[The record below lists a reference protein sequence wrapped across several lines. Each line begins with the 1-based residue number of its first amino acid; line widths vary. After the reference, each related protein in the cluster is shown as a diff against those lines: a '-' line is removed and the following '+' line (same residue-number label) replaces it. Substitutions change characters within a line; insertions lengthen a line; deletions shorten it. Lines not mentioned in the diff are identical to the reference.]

1 MSSCKRNINCSRAV
15 RLAER
20 VASTL
25 KLGDELRAVKLKQPI
40 SSKARPTSS
49 WGSLGAAWSDSQ
61 LVDIRYSDPDPQRA
75 QRIANAYADAF
86 IALNIDK
93 RFQANENAKVFLEDK
108 IQQLK
113 LRLEESERTMLEFAQ
128 KQQIVA
134 TDIAEKSSIAETTL
148 AEATTE
154 LSTLISERTKN
165 EGLWRQAE
173 SSDALSLPQLLSDP
187 CHRRLAQQAL

>member
-1 MSSCKRNINCSRAV
+1 M
-15 RLAER
+15 AER
-20 VASTL
+20 VASAL
-25 KLGDELRAVKLKQPI
+25 KLEDDGWQA
-40 SSKARPTSS
+40 SSVNPVPNSR
-49 WGSLGAAWSDSQ
+49 
-61 LVDIRYSDPDPQRA
+61 LVDLSYTDPDPTQA
-75 QRIANAYADAF
+75 QQIANAYADAF

-113 LRLEESERTMLEFAQ
+113 LRLEESEKTLLEFAQ

-134 TDIAEKSSIAETTL
+134 TDVTEKSSIAESTL
-148 AEATTE
+148 AAATTE

-173 SSDALSLPQLLSDP
+173 
-187 CHRRLAQQAL
+187 RLRCA